1 MAREKVAFVN
11 RRSTRLASG
20 WLWAIPAL
28 LLAAGFASLG
38 FWQQGRG
45 EQKREW
51 LAAWES
57 ALTAAPVAIAQAL
70 DRTEDSPPMR
80 VHGVLRFRA
89 SPRMLLD
96 NQQREGRIGV
106 RAYALADAEGLSA
119 PLLVELGWLPMDADR
134 ALPAFELP
142 QSPQQISGVLVQMPG
157 QGLKLGEN
165 PWATDDDPVLLTY
178 LSPEEIQVAAGTA
191 PLPGVLR
198 PDPQLPLGFAR
209 DTVLL
214 PNTLPPERHFG
225 YAVQWWGLSAAV
237 VVIYLVLAWH
247 RKAR

>member
-1 MAREKVAFVN
+1 M
-11 RRSTRLASG
+11 ASG
-20 WLWAIPAL
+20 WLWAIPVL
-28 LLAAGFASLG
+28 LLAAGFAALG

-57 ALTAAPVAIAQAL
+57 ALVAEPVAVAKAL
-70 DRTEDSPPMR
+70 NRGEDSTPLR
-80 VHGVLRFRA
+80 VHGVLRFRT

-106 RAYALADAEGLSA
+106 RAYALADAEGLAA

-134 ALPAFELP
+134 TLPAFELP
-142 QSPQQISGVLVQMPG
+142 HGPQQITGVLVQMPG

-165 PWATDDDPVLLTY
+165 PWKAGDDPILLTY
-178 LSPEEIQVAAGTA
+178 LSAEEIQAAAGTA
-191 PLPGVLR
+191 PMSGVLR
-198 PDPQLPLGFAR
+198 MDPQLPLGFVR

-237 VVIYLVLAWH
+237 LVVYLVLAWH